1 MKIAFIVS
9 EFPTLSETFIL
20 NQITGL
26 LDMGH
31 DVEIF
36 AQFNPKDK
44 KVHSDVEKYQLMK
57 RVHYFNMPHNKI
69 KRILKAI
76 VLIIK
81 NFHKAPLKILKSLNV
96 FRYGKTALSLK
107 LLYILILFLD
117 EGNKKFDIIHC
128 HFGPNGI
135 IGTYLKEIGINDKL
149 LTTFHGYD
157 VNSYPKI
164 MGKNVYNNLFKNG
177 DIFTANTNF
186 TKQQVVK
193 LGCDEKKIIILPVGL
208 RVEKFKFSTRKIQPG
223 KPIKILT
230 VGRLVEEKG
239 HKYAIEAIANIISKY
254 KNIKYIIAGNGPL
267 KRDLEYQVESLGVSN
282 YVEFLGAVDEDEVL
296 KLYQQAHIF
305 ILPSAIAINGATE
318 GQGLVLQEAQASGI
332 PLITT
337 FIGGIP
343 EGVLDGKSGFL
354 VPEKDVDALAERLE
368 YLIEH
373 PEIWPEMG
381 RAGRKFVEERYNIK
395 KLNQQLVEIYQDL
408 IRGKYE

>member
-9 EFPTLSETFIL
+9 GFPTLSETFIL

-44 KVHSDVEKYQLMK
+44 KVHSDVEKYRLME
-57 RVHYFNMPHNKI
+57 RVHYTSIPYNKV

-76 VLIIK
+76 FLIIK

-96 FRYGKTALSLK
+96 FKYGKMALSLK
-107 LLYILILFLD
+107 LLYLLIPFLD
-117 EGNKKFDIIHC
+117 KRFDIIHC

-135 IGTYLKEIGINDKL
+135 IGVYPKEIGIPGKYA
-149 LTTFHGYD
+149 TSFHGHD

-164 MGKNVYNNLFKNG
+164 MGENVYNVLFKNG
-177 DIFTANTNF
+177 DLFTANTNF

-193 LGCDEKKIIILPVGL
+193 IGCDEKKIIILPVGL
-208 RVEKFKFSTRKIQPG
+208 RVEKFKFSTRKIQSE

-230 VGRLVEEKG
+230 VGRLVEKKG
-239 HKYAIEAIANIISKY
+239 YEYAIRAIVKIVAKHENIFY
-254 KNIKYIIAGNGPL
+254 MIAGDGPL
-267 KRDLEYQVESLGVSN
+267 RDELESLVSELGARN
-282 YVEFLGAVDEDEVL
+282 YVKFMGAVEEDEVL
-296 KLYQQAHIF
+296 NLYQQAHIF
-305 ILPSAIAINGATE
+305 VLPSVTASNGDRE
-318 GQGLVLQEAQASGI
+318 GQALVLQEAQAMGLPVVST
-332 PLITT
+332 LHN
-337 FIGGIP
+337 GIP

-354 VPEKDVDALAERLE
+354 VPEKDVDALADKLE

-373 PEIWPEMG
+373 PELWPEMG
-381 RAGRKFVEERYNIK
+381 MYGRKFVEERYNIK
-395 KLNQQLVEIYQDL
+395 KLNQQLVEIYQNL
-408 IRGKYE
+408 IKGKYE